1 MKAQMEA
8 EVKAVPTPL
17 RSDQTSTVAEP
28 DADTIPGD
36 ISVGQPSQPS
46 SVDGCPQPLS
56 PSAVVGKAPAPVV
69 EQVDVEQP
77 PAPADEVVNPP
88 MVDQPLVPVD
98 SQSSGSPLDEPDPPI
113 DPYTVD
119 PVSWLL
125 LLLWVPG
132 ETILSERSSCKQC

>member
-69 EQVDVEQP
+69 EQVDV
-77 PAPADEVVNPP
+77 
-88 MVDQPLVPVD
+88 PVD